1 MVSRKLRISWLLFF
15 LLFSNALSA
24 QIDFKDF
31 SLIVVGNQ
39 TNMNNMTIATVRD
52 YFKGKNYKWPNKK
65 NVVIAFPSSK
75 HPKVELYS
83 NLIYN
88 RSFFAVKKYWYSLV
102 FQGRHDPPYFFD
114 SDKELLEFVESTPGA
129 MTIIQSSNEVDDKLI
144 IRIND

>member
-1 MVSRKLRISWLLFF
+1 MVSKKLKISLLFWVF
-15 LLFSNALSA
+15 LFSKAVCA

-31 SLIVVGNQ
+31 SLVVAGNQ
-39 TNMNNMTIATVRD
+39 TEMNNMTTAMVRD

-65 NVVIAFPSSK
+65 NVVIALPSAK

-83 NLIYN
+83 NLLYN

-129 MTIIQSSNEVDDKLI
+129 ITIIQSTNEVDDKLI

>member
-1 MVSRKLRISWLLFF
+1 MVSKKLKLSLFLCV
-15 LLFSNALSA
+15 LLFSEALCA

-31 SLIVVGNQ
+31 SLVVVGNQ
-39 TNMNNMTIATVRD
+39 TEMNNTTTLTVKD

-65 NVVIAFPSSK
+65 NVVIALPSAK

-83 NLIYN
+83 NLLYN

-114 SDKELLEFVESTPGA
+114 SDKELLEFVKSTPGA
-129 MTIIQSSNEVDDKLI
+129 IAVVQSSNEVDDKLI

>member
-1 MVSRKLRISWLLFF
+1 MVSKKLKISLLFWV
-15 LLFSNALSA
+15 LLFSKALYA
-24 QIDFKDF
+24 QIDIKDF

-39 TNMNNMTIATVRD
+39 TEMNNMTTAMVKN

-65 NVVIAFPSSK
+65 NVVIAFPSAK

-129 MTIIQSSNEVDDKLI
+129 ITIVQSTNEVDNQMI

>member
-1 MVSRKLRISWLLFF
+1 MVSKKLKISLLLWV
-15 LLFSNALSA
+15 LLFSKAMCA
-24 QIDFKDF
+24 QIDIKDF

-39 TNMNNMTIATVRD
+39 TEMKSMTTAMVRD

-65 NVVIAFPSSK
+65 NVVIALPSAK

-83 NLIYN
+83 NLLYN

-102 FQGRHDPPYFFD
+102 FQGRNDPPYFFD

-129 MTIIQSSNEVDDKLI
+129 ITIVQSSTDIDNQMI

>member
-1 MVSRKLRISWLLFF
+1 MVSKKLKISLFLWV
-15 LLFSNALSA
+15 LLFSKAVCA
-24 QIDFKDF
+24 QIDIKDF

-39 TNMNNMTIATVRD
+39 TEMNSMTTAMVRD
-52 YFKGKNYKWPNKK
+52 YFKGKNYKWPIKK
-65 NVVIAFPSSK
+65 NVVIAFPSAK

-129 MTIIQSSNEVDDKLI
+129 IAVVQSTNEVDDKLI